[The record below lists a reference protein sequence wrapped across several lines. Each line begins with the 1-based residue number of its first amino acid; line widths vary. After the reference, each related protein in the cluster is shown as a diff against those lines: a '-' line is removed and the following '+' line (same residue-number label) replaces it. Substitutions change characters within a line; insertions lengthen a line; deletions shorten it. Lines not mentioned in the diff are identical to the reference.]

1 MLKRQTN
8 GWAAL
13 LGAMFLICAGGVA
26 IAGPYSAND
35 PPFSV
40 TIRVDENGHGLFT
53 NTAGFS
59 GALPFALQND
69 PGPGGAANVLTY
81 SLLNPPGLTA
91 GDVLFDAPGTLEPGI
106 TFGGDVV
113 RFNPSEICADGSV
126 GCLAFYSDNVDG
138 FDSLADTSGPPGAL
152 YANVAHVAEVGVEGN
167 NYAIYTP
174 IAGQPGF
181 VAGAAGPVTY
191 VLISDAPEPA
201 SLGIFLVG
209 LAGLG
214 LAWNRRHQAS

>member
-1 MLKRQTN
+1 MRKR
-8 GWAAL
+8 
-13 LGAMFLICAGGVA
+13 VA
-26 IAGPYSAND
+26 IAGPYSASD
-35 PPFSV
+35 PPFSI
-40 TIRVDENGHGLFT
+40 TIRVDENGHGLVT

-69 PGPGGAANVLTY
+69 PGPGDLNNVLTY
-81 SLLNPPGLTA
+81 SLHNPPGLTA

-106 TFGGDVV
+106 AFGGDVV
-113 RFNPSEICADGSV
+113 RFNPDQTCADGTV
-126 GCLAFYSDNVDG
+126 GCLVFYLDNLDG
-138 FDSLADTSGPPGAL
+138 FDSLADTSGPPGTL

-167 NYAIYTP
+167 NLAIYTP

-201 SLGIFLVG
+201 SLGILLSG
-209 LAGLG
+209 LAGLS
-214 LAWNRRHQAS
+214 LARKRRRHQVS